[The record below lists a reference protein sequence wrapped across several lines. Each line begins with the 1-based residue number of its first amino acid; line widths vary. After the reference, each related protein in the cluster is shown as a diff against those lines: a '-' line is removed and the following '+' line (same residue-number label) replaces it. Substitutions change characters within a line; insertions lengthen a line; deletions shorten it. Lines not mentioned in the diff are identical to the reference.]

1 MFLVIITWAL
11 IGLVIGG
18 LGRFLV
24 PGRNHIG
31 ILFTILIGIVG
42 ALAGGSVTRELLGA
56 GHDVI
61 SFVVSL
67 VIAAVLV
74 ALASGA
80 GRSGRSRRTRRRRW
94 L

>member
-1 MFLVIITWAL
+1 MFIVILGWLL

-24 PGRNHIG
+24 PGPNRIG
-31 ILFTILIGIVG
+31 LILTILIGIVG
-42 ALAGGSVTRELLGA
+42 AVAGGSVTRAMEGR
-56 GHDVI
+56 GHDAI

-74 ALASGA
+74 ALISLP
-80 GRSGRSRRTRRRRW
+80 GRTGRSRR
-94 L
+94 